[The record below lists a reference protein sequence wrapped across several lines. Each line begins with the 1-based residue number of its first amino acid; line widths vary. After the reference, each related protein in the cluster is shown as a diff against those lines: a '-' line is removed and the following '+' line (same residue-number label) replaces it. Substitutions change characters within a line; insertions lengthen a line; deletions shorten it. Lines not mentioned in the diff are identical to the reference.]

1 MLGLLNLPVSVCAVS
16 PGCMAVT
23 VLVCTTVT
31 LEVLAAVAPV
41 PVPEPPAVQ
50 YAKAAP
56 PPARTARAAIMMA
69 AVFLVG
75 LRIVISQISLR
86 SPGANPPVDRLQL
99 EPNGH
104 KADRLD

>member
-1 MLGLLNLPVSVCAVS
+1 
-16 PGCMAVT
+16 MAVT

-31 LEVLAAVAPV
+31 LALLAAVVPV

-56 PPARTARAAIMMA
+56 PPARTVTAAIMMA
-69 AVFLVG
+69 VVFLVG

-86 SPGANPPVDRLQL
+86 SPGVEPP
-99 EPNGH
+99 G
-104 KADRLD
+104 